1 MSIFPVADETDDTL
15 LTISSQS
22 VTLELNETT
31 VQNKDGPEMAD
42 YFEEV
47 IDCVEGKYGCTV
59 IYFTTDSDGGVKKG
73 QLLLQQCHPWMLV
86 LQCFA
91 HQVCVGV

>member
-1 MSIFPVADETDDTL
+1 MSIFPVADETNDTL

-31 VQNKDGPEMAD
+31 AQNDGPGMAD

-47 IDCVEGKYGCTV
+47 IDRVEGKYGCTV
-59 IYFTTDSDGGVKKG
+59 IYFTTDSDGGAKKG
-73 QLLLQQCHPWMLV
+73 RLLRPWMPV
-86 LQCFA
+86 PQCFA
-91 HQVCVGV
+91 HQVRVGV